1 MDFCPKSPCFW
12 ENTLLLWISIV
23 YHRISKSNE
32 YKIISNLEIISQNWI
47 FYYYLN
53 SKLYTIRYTDLIWFE
68 MLSDWRVNTKLTLV
82 NVSSSKFEAN
92 IKYGQFMNFKIIDSV
107 LWWVCVHVQLRK
119 QTKDLLCWM
128 RNIQACSSRG
138 VVDWSADH

>member
-1 MDFCPKSPCFW
+1 M
-12 ENTLLLWISIV
+12 
-23 YHRISKSNE
+23 
-32 YKIISNLEIISQNWI
+32 SQNLI
-47 FYYYLN
+47 FFYYLN

-68 MLSDWRVNTKLTLV
+68 MLSDWRVNTKLTIV

>member
-1 MDFCPKSPCFW
+1 M
-12 ENTLLLWISIV
+12 
-23 YHRISKSNE
+23 
-32 YKIISNLEIISQNWI
+32 SQNWI
-47 FYYYLN
+47 FFYYLN

-68 MLSDWRVNTKLTLV
+68 MLSDWRVNTKLTIV

-119 QTKDLLCWM
+119 QTKALLCWM
-128 RNIQACSSRG
+128 RII
-138 VVDWSADH
+138 